1 MPSWVAGAG
10 ASGTEV
16 EGGPEA
22 GVVGGWGVV
31 RATSVATE
39 LLAEETACA
48 GATPAKDRVKTI
60 APSPEE
66 HDEREVNTLVLVARG
81 PLLCSPDFR
90 AVTAFAEH
98 TSRIDVRCHSSFLDL
113 QILRLG

>member
-81 PLLCSPDFR
+81 PLLCSPGFR
-90 AVTAFAEH
+90 AVTAFEH
-98 TSRIDVRCHSSFLDL
+98 TSRIGVRRHGSFLDL
-113 QILRLG
+113 LMLKLG

>member
-1 MPSWVAGAG
+1 MVCAMSV
-10 ASGTEV
+10 GT
-16 EGGPEA
+16 G
-22 GVVGGWGVV
+22 
-31 RATSVATE
+31 

-66 HDEREVNTLVLVARG
+66 HAEREVNTLVLVARG
-81 PLLCSPDFR
+81 PLLCSPGFR

-98 TSRIDVRCHSSFLDL
+98 TSRIGVRRHGSFLDL
-113 QILRLG
+113 QMLRLG